1 MVITATAMYDENSPF
16 NVWADKWFLYKSVG
30 ISDGY
35 KSAISSQV
43 RYLSDYFGDTPVKE
57 IRPMQICDMINELA
71 VENPNTRR
79 PSSKQLLKDIRCVAS
94 SIFSYVSANTNYDNN
109 PAKVVTIPKD
119 APKNTRRALT
129 EEEIGWLID
138 FDHKARL
145 PALIMCFCGL
155 RAGEMI
161 PLLWSDIDFTNGEI
175 SVTKSVSRKTG
186 GYKVKQGT
194 KNGKKRKVRVP
205 KSLLNELQTYRDN
218 ADSRYVC
225 SKTDGNMHT
234 VSSWRRLWDSYHTQL
249 SHKYATVKQ
258 SKQNLYSPKG
268 VKVKIEKIT
277 PHMLRHTFA
286 TLLYTSGVDV
296 LSASKLLGHS
306 NISITLEIYTHLK
319 EERYIISIENYEEYI
334 EERFF

>member
-1 MVITATAMYDENSPF
+1 MFDENSPF

-129 EEEIGWLID
+129 EEEIGWLIS

-218 ADSRYVC
+218 ADSR
-225 SKTDGNMHT
+225 
-234 VSSWRRLWDSYHTQL
+234 
-249 SHKYATVKQ
+249 
-258 SKQNLYSPKG
+258 
-268 VKVKIEKIT
+268 
-277 PHMLRHTFA
+277 
-286 TLLYTSGVDV
+286 
-296 LSASKLLGHS
+296 
-306 NISITLEIYTHLK
+306 
-319 EERYIISIENYEEYI
+319 
-334 EERFF
+334 